1 MTTGVLEIKG
11 NGLLIMLDK
20 TGDSRMQWD
29 RDNPEEVTKAE
40 ARFKELKGKGYLA
53 YSVGK
58 KGDREGEVINKF
70 DPSLERIIMHSPMQG
85 G

>member
-1 MTTGVLEIKG
+1 MTTGVLEIEG

-40 ARFKELKGKGYLA
+40 ARFKELKGKGYLQKA
-53 YSVGK
+53 RSSTNLIPVLSASSCTLRCKEASHVG
-58 KGDREGEVINKF
+58 
-70 DPSLERIIMHSPMQG
+70 STC
-85 G
+85 